1 MPVRSSILVV
11 AWLLAAA
18 GSVRAEVVHARTSEA
33 PTASIPP
40 PTAPLHPPLASAPQ
54 IAPPPTFDAAARA
67 TLLEGEALAEL
78 VEDEGGH
85 SGAVRGWILCRCAKE
100 AVWKVITHHVHFPEF
115 LPRVKEVQISR
126 RTNFGERAAQLVDA
140 TVTELRYT
148 LDYVWDPATGRVD
161 FHMVDDEPHDVVS
174 VRGHWQLWPFEG
186 GATLIEYQTALD
198 AGRTVPG
205 FIRSYLARRAALDTL
220 EAVVRRS
227 EKQKT

>member
-1 MPVRSSILVV
+1 MHARPSILLF
-11 AWLLAAA
+11 ASLLAVA
-18 GSVRAEVVHARTSEA
+18 GPGRADVVRGRTSDI
-33 PTASIPP
+33 PTASIAP

-54 IAPPPTFDAAARA
+54 LASPPSFDAPARA
-67 TLLEGEALAEL
+67 TLLDGEALAEL

-85 SGAVRGWILCRCAKE
+85 SGAVRGWVLCRCAKE
-100 AVWKVITHHVHFPEF
+100 AIWQVITHHVYFPEF
-115 LPRVKEVQISR
+115 LPRVKEVKISR

-140 TVTELRYT
+140 TVTDLRYT

-161 FHMVDDEPHDVVS
+161 FHMVEDEPHDVVS

-205 FIRSYLARRAALDTL
+205 FIRSYLARRAAVDTL
-220 EAVVRRS
+220 EAVVHRA
-227 EKQKT
+227 EKQQK